1 MVGAL
6 GMALPN
12 VAGASAVSLSVP
24 SGVVTQTCAVTGAG
38 PAAAYAPAARVVAVT
53 ATPAAPSEAMTI
65 LIRAIVVPS
74 CNKMKQIRNL
84 LCPVANQRA
93 PGLSRAAMRSR
104 RAWSAEQA
112 LGHEGLGQ
120 GGGDGGERALVGEP
134 VVGHAGHR
142 AGYGVLVGEA
152 VLGPAV

>member
-38 PAAAYAPAARVVAVT
+38 PADADAPAARVALT
-53 ATPAAPSEAMTI
+53 AAAAAPSEAMTI

-84 LCPVANQRA
+84 FCPVANQRG
-93 PGLSRAAMRSR
+93 PGLSRAAVEP
-104 RAWSAEQA
+104 A
-112 LGHEGLGQ
+112 GLGQ
-120 GGGDGGERALVGEP
+120 QSGR
-134 VVGHAGHR
+134 
-142 AGYGVLVGEA
+142 
-152 VLGPAV
+152 

>member
-38 PAAAYAPAARVVAVT
+38 PADADAPAVRVVALT
-53 ATPAAPSEAMTI
+53 AAAAAPSEAMTI

-74 CNKMKQIRNL
+74 CNRMKQIRNL
-84 LCPVANQRA
+84 FCPVANQCG
-93 PGLSRAAMRSR
+93 PGLSRAAVRARGLRPGRRGRRRTSARR
-104 RAWSAEQA
+104 RA
-112 LGHEGLGQ
+112 G
-120 GGGDGGERALVGEP
+120 R
-134 VVGHAGHR
+134 
-142 AGYGVLVGEA
+142 
-152 VLGPAV
+152 

>member
-6 GMALPN
+6 GIALPN

-38 PAAAYAPAARVVAVT
+38 PADADAPAARVVALAAAT
-53 ATPAAPSEAMTI
+53 AALSEAMTI

-84 LCPVANQRA
+84 FCPVANQCG
-93 PGLSRAAMRSR
+93 PGTVKGKGPNGPCLPPSRTAGAYAAIMEHRVT
-104 RAWSAEQA
+104 
-112 LGHEGLGQ
+112 
-120 GGGDGGERALVGEP
+120 DG
-134 VVGHAGHR
+134 
-142 AGYGVLVGEA
+142 
-152 VLGPAV
+152 